1 MYAILTEDV
10 PQLGQKNH
18 LVRVADGYF
27 NNFLAPRGF
36 AKRATASLI
45 ESMRESIETQKKN
58 TAQKAKVQHDGI
70 VALEGKSVEFAR
82 KTSDKGTLF
91 KGVSAKD
98 VAKSITDELSVKV
111 SDSDI
116 TMEPLKTVGDHEVTV
131 SLGGETAQV
140 KVVIT
145 ATEE

>member
-1 MYAILTEDV
+1 MYVILTQDV
-10 PQLGQKNH
+10 PQVGQKNH

-45 ESMRESIETQKKN
+45 ESMKDSIA
-58 TAQKAKVQHDGI
+58 AQKQQAAQKVKAQHVGI
-70 VALEGKSVEFAR
+70 QVLQGASVSFER

-98 VAKSITDELSVKV
+98 VAKAISSELKVKV
-111 SDSDI
+111 AEGDLTMDS
-116 TMEPLKTVGDHEVTV
+116 LKTVGNHEVTV
-131 SLGGETAQV
+131 SLGGEIAKMT
-140 KVVIT
+140 VVIT
-145 ATEE
+145 GIEE